1 MESQIREALQ
11 YTDLSSNEDSLIMSF
26 KNEYWHTI
34 NQKTLANIVSC
45 NLCEKAIWDCECLGE
60 VSLNKNLISWDQK
73 KGREG
78 RCYCRKNP
86 HGCNSPGCAQVY
98 LRTWTGQ
105 PLLNHPVCSIA
116 FPPRS
121 HDDIIFIFKQRIEK
135 VTMSGWL
142 SHRTPYIESLEKQV
156 QALQYEVS
164 TINEY
169 HKSYLKEIKQQQEQ
183 IYRLSNEVSTLK
195 TALADAL
202 DALAQK

>member
-1 MESQIREALQ
+1 
-11 YTDLSSNEDSLIMSF
+11 
-26 KNEYWHTI
+26 
-34 NQKTLANIVSC
+34 
-45 NLCEKAIWDCECLGE
+45 
-60 VSLNKNLISWDQK
+60 
-73 KGREG
+73 
-78 RCYCRKNP
+78 
-86 HGCNSPGCAQVY
+86 
-98 LRTWTGQ
+98 
-105 PLLNHPVCSIA
+105 
-116 FPPRS
+116 
-121 HDDIIFIFKQRIEK
+121 
-135 VTMSGWL
+135 MSGWL